1 MIILWIKHLHVLL
14 AWLTV
19 AGFAVRGY
27 WSISESPV
35 RHRRWVRVV
44 PHLID
49 TLLLAAG
56 ITVAVAWR
64 ISPLAAPWLGA
75 KLIALLVYIGLGM
88 MTLRSRDPRT
98 RRIGLAGSL
107 LTAGYIIA
115 VAYTKSPLVLPAL
128 R

>member
-1 MIILWIKHLHVLL
+1 MIVVWIKHLHVLL

-27 WSISESPV
+27 WSISQNPL
-35 RHRRWVRVV
+35 RHRRWVRTL
-44 PHLID
+44 PHIVD

-56 ITVAVAWR
+56 IALAISWH

-75 KLIALLVYIGLGM
+75 KVIALLVYIGLGM
-88 MTLRSRDPRT
+88 LTLRSRNPLTKRV
-98 RRIGLAGSL
+98 GLAASL

-115 VAYTKSPLVLPAL
+115 VAYTKSPLILPAIW
-128 R
+128 